1 MPSVKPGGATETEAQ
16 EETSTTVVEETAP
29 ATSSGMK
36 LNRPT
41 KAGERL
47 GRLLDDARR
56 PDGRRWTL
64 NYLVDQLNERGQA
77 VTRQYL
83 GALLDGRR
91 DNPGLSLVE
100 GLADVFGVPVSFFS
114 DDYLGRVTV
123 ELLPLLVAMSDPQ
136 VKALLTRTDLPE
148 IAGAV
153 LNPDLLAW
161 AGDRPLAE
169 LLDTLRAPVVQAAI
183 EETLIARV
191 RYGTGR

>member
-1 MPSVKPGGATETEAQ
+1 MPRVRPGGATDTDAS
-16 EETSTTVVEETAP
+16 EETQESAEPETVP

-47 GRLLDDARR
+47 GRLLEDARR

-64 NYLVDQLNERGQA
+64 NYLVDQLNDRGQA

-123 ELLPLLVAMSDPQ
+123 ELLPLLVAASDPA
-136 VKALLTRTDLPE
+136 VKALLIRTDLPE
-148 IAGAV
+148 IAAAV
-153 LNPDLLAW
+153 LDPDLLAW

-169 LLDTLRAPVVQAAI
+169 LLDTLRAPVVQSAI
-183 EETLIARV
+183 EETLAARI
-191 RYGTGR
+191 RYGSGK